1 VQYFSGFACYES
13 ILPKPRTWARMLRV
27 KTYVKWISVTV
38 GILAILGVGGWIS
51 SPWLLKHYINTHV
64 EGVQVASA
72 KLKNLDCVQLNGVH
86 INVANNY
93 GVLNHVTACYKAKTI
108 DADGGTLNITLTKD
122 EGSKKSKG
130 YKITARNI
138 NVTLRVEGR
147 TIEITGASMVPG
159 RACGK
164 VASIKFG
171 LGTVMVSDVCVDL
184 NTHQIMFENGSA
196 FLTQLFGHKVGLV
209 KFGQGRVN
217 PDSKVADLQFLSRE
231 PFMVRGLHV
240 ELNGTLATVK
250 AESIVGSHKRIYK
263 DPLTL
268 KGVVIGPVGIGAPLD
283 RAVQVS
289 SRGATLTIDI
299 SRWHVEGKESCQ
311 TWLDAVPDELK
322 DGPISEMKLAG
333 NFAIDLTIKPEVHL
347 KISNQCT
354 LAKVPSPKFI
364 QALAGRFK
372 YTAYHPD
379 GKPFER
385 ETGPGTSDW
394 VPLQLISPN
403 MGTALTTT
411 EDPGFLYH
419 RGIIPQA
426 IENSLKDNL
435 KLGKFFRGGSTLTMQ
450 VAKNLWLSRT
460 RTLGRKL
467 QEAILTVALES
478 SLSKDKI
485 LELYLN
491 IVEYGPNL
499 YGIGPAS
506 KELLH
511 KDPLDLSISDSM
523 YLVLRL
529 PAPNHSAS
537 YEQMRG
543 MIGKLLDNAMK
554 AGKVTEDLVEV
565 EKGLLQTPSV
575 NLDDD

>member
-1 VQYFSGFACYES
+1 
-13 ILPKPRTWARMLRV
+13 M
-27 KTYVKWISVTV
+27 KTCVKWISITL
-38 GILAILGVGGWIS
+38 GILALLGVGGWLS
-51 SPWLLKHYINTHV
+51 SPWLLKHYINNHI
-64 EGVQVASA
+64 EGVQVVSA

-86 INVANNY
+86 VNVANTH
-93 GVLNHVTACYKAKTI
+93 GDLKQVVACRKAKTI
-108 DADGGTLNITLTKD
+108 DAEGGTLDITLSKD
-122 EGSKKSKG
+122 EGAKRSKG
-130 YKITARNI
+130 YRITAHNI
-138 NVTLRVEGR
+138 DATLRTNGR
-147 TIEITGASMVPG
+147 TIDIIGASMVPG
-159 RACGK
+159 RACGRI
-164 VASIKFG
+164 ASVKLG
-171 LGTVMVSDVCVDL
+171 LGTVIVNDVCVDL
-184 NTHQIMFENGSA
+184 STHQITFENGSA
-196 FLTQLFGHKVGLV
+196 FLTQLFGHKIGLV
-209 KFGQGRVN
+209 KFGQGRVD
-217 PDSKVADLQFLSRE
+217 PDAKVADLQFLARD
-231 PFMVRGLHV
+231 PFTVRGLHV

-268 KGVVIGPVGIGAPLD
+268 KSVVIGPVDIDAPLD
-283 RAVQVS
+283 RAVQAS
-289 SRGATLTIDI
+289 SRGATLTVDVN
-299 SRWHVEGKESCQ
+299 RWHVEGKEPCQ
-311 TWLDAVPDELK
+311 KWLDAVPDELK
-322 DGPISEMKLAG
+322 DGPISEMKLTG

-347 KISNQCT
+347 KISNQCV
-354 LAKVPSPKFI
+354 LAKGPPPKFI

-385 ETGPGTSDW
+385 ETGPGTADW

-450 VAKNLWLSRT
+450 LAKNLWLSRT

-478 SLSKDKI
+478 SLPKDKI

-499 YGIGPAS
+499 YGIGPAA
-506 KELLH
+506 KELL
-511 KDPLDLSISDSM
+511 KKAPLELSIADSM

-554 AGKVTEDLVEV
+554 AGKVSADIVEV
-565 EKGLLQTPSV
+565 EKGLLQNPPV

>member
-1 VQYFSGFACYES
+1 
-13 ILPKPRTWARMLRV
+13 M
-27 KTYVKWISVTV
+27 KTCVKWISITV
-38 GILAILGVGGWIS
+38 GILALLGVGGWLS
-51 SPWLLKHYINTHV
+51 SPWLLKHYIHTHF
-64 EGVQVASA
+64 EGVQVTSA
-72 KLKNLDCVQLNGVH
+72 KLRASYCAQLTGVH
-86 INVANNY
+86 
-93 GVLNHVTACYKAKTI
+93 LNREGISGDLKQVTVCYKAKTI
-108 DADGGTLNITLTKD
+108 DAVGGTLDYTLK
-122 EGSKKSKG
+122 EGPSKAGSG
-130 YKITARNI
+130 YKITARNV
-138 NVTLRVEGR
+138 NVTLHARGK
-147 TIEITGASMVPG
+147 TIDILGASMTPG
-159 RACGK
+159 KACGNI
-164 VASIKFG
+164 ASIKFG
-171 LGTVMVSDVCVDL
+171 AGKIVVSDVCVDL
-184 NTHQIMFENGSA
+184 STHQITFENGSA
-196 FLTQLFGHKVGLV
+196 FLTQLFGYPIGLV
-209 KFGQGRVN
+209 KFGQGRVD
-217 PDSKVADLQFLSRE
+217 PEAKVADLQFLTRD
-231 PFMVRGLHV
+231 PFTVRGLHV
-240 ELNGTLATVK
+240 ELNGTLATVR
-250 AESIVGSHKRIYK
+250 AERIVGSHKRIYK

-268 KGVVIGPVGIGAPLD
+268 KSVVIGPVDIGAPLD
-283 RAVQVS
+283 RAVQAS
-289 SRGATLTIDI
+289 SRGATLTIDV
-299 SRWHVEGKESCQ
+299 SRLHVEGKELCQ

-322 DGPISEMKLAG
+322 DGPIADMKLAG
-333 NFAIDLTIKPEVHL
+333 SFAIDLTIKPEVHL

-354 LAKVPSPKFI
+354 LAKGPPPKFI
-364 QALAGRFK
+364 QALSGRFK

-385 ETGPGTSDW
+385 ETGPGTADW

-450 VAKNLWLSRT
+450 LAKNLWLSRT
-460 RTLGRKL
+460 RTVGRKI

-478 SLSKDKI
+478 SLPKDKI

-499 YGIGPAS
+499 YGIGPAT
-506 KELLH
+506 KELLG
-511 KDPLDLSISDSM
+511 KDPLELSLADSM

-537 YEQMRG
+537 YEKMRG

-554 AGKVTEDLVEV
+554 AGKVSADIVEV
-565 EKGLLQTPSV
+565 EKGLISNPPV